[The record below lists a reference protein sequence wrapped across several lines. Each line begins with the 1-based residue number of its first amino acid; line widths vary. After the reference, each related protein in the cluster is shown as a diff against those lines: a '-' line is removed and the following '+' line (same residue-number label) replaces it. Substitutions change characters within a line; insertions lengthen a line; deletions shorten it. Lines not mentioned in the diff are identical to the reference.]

1 MSTNNDVWAI
11 TTREKLLSLLADE
24 AKGAAILDSVSQ
36 TIKQLRAKSSF
47 RLAIINQLL
56 DDNDQ
61 SIKR

>member
-24 AKGAAILDSVSQ
+24 AKNASILDATQQ
-36 TIKQLRAKSSF
+36 TIKQLRAKCSF

-56 DDNDQ
+56 DELDD
-61 SIKR
+61 K

>member
-24 AKGAAILDSVSQ
+24 AKGAAILDSVAQ

-56 DDNDQ
+56 DELDD
-61 SIKR
+61 K